1 MTRRFVAGSRPPTF
15 PSASISLDPRVGHV
29 GVGMIGVK
37 RKMPLQF
44 LRQPNIIPVEQGDV
58 LTTRFR
64 DPDVHG
70 GGLASVRP
78 LQNTKAR
85 VGDVLNTVDYS
96 VRRPV
101 IDHDHF

>member
-1 MTRRFVAGSRPPTF
+1 
-15 PSASISLDPRVGHV
+15 
-29 GVGMIGVK
+29 MIGVK

-85 VGDVLNTVDYS
+85 VGDVLNTVDCS

-101 IDHDHF
+101 IDHDYF